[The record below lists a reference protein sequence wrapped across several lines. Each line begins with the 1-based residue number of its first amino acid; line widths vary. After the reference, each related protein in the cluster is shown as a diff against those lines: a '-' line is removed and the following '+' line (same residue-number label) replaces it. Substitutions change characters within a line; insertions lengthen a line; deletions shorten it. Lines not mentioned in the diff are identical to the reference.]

1 MYCTMSTIRT
11 VSRPAL
17 STRSARRVVVRA
29 SADTEAPKDNASST
43 TPQSSTVFYAGNS
56 YNEGQWAEAV
66 KSGKVSPAPAAP
78 DASEFDSG
86 LSIGEAMSFSGPAP
100 ELING
105 RLAMIGFIS
114 ALGAELGSGE
124 SVLRQLADEPTGIV
138 LTFILFSAA
147 TLIPLLNSTKR
158 EAFGPFTPEAETL
171 NSRAA
176 MIGFAIVLASELL
189 TGKAFF

>member
-1 MYCTMSTIRT
+1 MS
-11 VSRPAL
+11 L
-17 STRSARRVVVRA
+17 
-29 SADTEAPKDNASST
+29 
-43 TPQSSTVFYAGNS
+43 
-56 YNEGQWAEAV
+56 QWAEAV
-66 KSGKVSPAPAAP
+66 KSGKVSAAP
-78 DASEFDSG
+78 SEPEATEFDSG

-124 SVLRQLADEPTGIV
+124 SVLRQLSDEPTGII

-147 TLIPLLNSTKR
+147 SLIPLLNSTKR